1 MNTIMIFWRRKP
13 RVEALLPKIGVS
25 ELLPEE
31 ISVKIQE
38 ADTKDGNVS
47 FGELVLIAQLVKLR
61 KPSRIFEIGTFDG
74 RTTLNLAINSGDGA
88 QIFTLDLEAGEK
100 AETSAGGDKKF
111 MGKVETGYRFKKRLE
126 SSKIIQLL
134 GDSAKFNFAN
144 FHNSIDFVFI
154 DGSHAYEYIKKDSE
168 TAFEITKPR
177 LPDGQ
182 AGATILWHDYNTSW
196 PGVTEALNE
205 LYQSDPRFKNLHHI
219 TGTSLVILRI

>member
-1 MNTIMIFWRRKP
+1 MLK
-13 RVEALLPKIGVS
+13 ALIKNLISEKRPGAILPKINVS
-25 ELLPEE
+25 EILPQA
-31 ISVKIQE
+31 IQVNLVE
-38 ADTKDGNVS
+38 PDTKDGNITLS
-47 FGELVLIAQLVKLR
+47 ELVILAQLIQLR
-61 KPSRIFEIGTFDG
+61 KPDKIFEIGTFDG
-74 RTTLNLAINSGDGA
+74 RTALNLAINSADGA

-111 MGKVETGYRFKKRLE
+111 MGKVETGYRFKKWLE
-126 SSKIIQLL
+126 SSKITQLL

-168 TAFEITKPR
+168 TALKISKP
-177 LPDGQ
+177 
-182 AGATILWHDYNTSW
+182 GATILWHDYATSW

-219 TGTSLVILRI
+219 AETSLVILRT